1 MWSIQLSN
9 IYCDVLYT
17 SATILLHTC
26 SHNPFELSG
35 ASATVH
41 TQLNHVYV
49 GEKALHLQGDF
60 TWEESA
66 EPSLTDL
73 DAAMNSGD
81 LMVVVGPTGS
91 GKSSLLGAALG
102 LMQQVSGN
110 PVNLRGK
117 ASTLNMLLATSQ
129 MSSS

>member
-1 MWSIQLSN
+1 MLRSI
-9 IYCDVLYT
+9 I
-17 SATILLHTC
+17 
-26 SHNPFELSG
+26 
-35 ASATVH
+35 
-41 TQLNHVYV
+41 HVYA

-73 DAAMNSGD
+73 DATVNSGD

-117 ASTLNMLLATSQ
+117 ASNFTVV
-129 MSSS
+129 